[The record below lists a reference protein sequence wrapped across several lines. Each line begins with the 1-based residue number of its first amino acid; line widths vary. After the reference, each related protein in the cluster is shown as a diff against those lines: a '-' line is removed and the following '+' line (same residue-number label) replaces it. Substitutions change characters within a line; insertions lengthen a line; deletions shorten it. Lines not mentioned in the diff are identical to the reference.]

1 MLCWWPSSHLKW
13 VYNLKLYGARIQN
26 LQKMGRAKRRHI
38 FIALGLLMLMGIAI
52 HFRLWAIDNRFSS
65 YDSELLR
72 RQFDL
77 ANREAMDESAE
88 WRRRF
93 DLEFE
98 KATKCSRELEEIK
111 MSTGDKRKVSAVLNK
126 KMEMLQ
132 KENVDL
138 LERVESLKQELE
150 SETLKCSMRNM

>member
-1 MLCWWPSSHLKW
+1 
-13 VYNLKLYGARIQN
+13 
-26 LQKMGRAKRRHI
+26 MGRAQRRHI
-38 FIALGLLMLMGIAI
+38 FIALGFLLLLGIAI
-52 HFRLWAIDNRFSS
+52 HFRLWAIHRRISS
-65 YDSELLR
+65 NDSQLLR

-93 DLEFE
+93 DLEFDKAAKCSTEMDQIKKSTGE
-98 KATKCSRELEEIK
+98 KAKA
-111 MSTGDKRKVSAVLNK
+111 SAVLNK
-126 KMEMLQ
+126 KIEMLQ

-150 SETLKCSMRNM
+150 SEKLKCSLRNM

>member
-1 MLCWWPSSHLKW
+1 
-13 VYNLKLYGARIQN
+13 
-26 LQKMGRAKRRHI
+26 MGRAQRRHI
-38 FIALGLLMLMGIAI
+38 FIALGFLLLVGIAI
-52 HFRLWAIDNRFSS
+52 HLRLWAIHRRISS
-65 YDSELLR
+65 NDSQLLR
-72 RQFDL
+72 QQFDL

-93 DLEFE
+93 DLEFDKAAKCSTE
-98 KATKCSRELEEIK
+98 LEQMKKATGEKTK
-111 MSTGDKRKVSAVLNK
+111 VLNK

-150 SETLKCSMRNM
+150 SEKLKCSLHNM

>member
-1 MLCWWPSSHLKW
+1 
-13 VYNLKLYGARIQN
+13 
-26 LQKMGRAKRRHI
+26 MGRAQPQRRHI
-38 FIALGLLMLMGIAI
+38 FIALGFLLLLGIAI
-52 HFRLWAIDNRFSS
+52 HFRLWAIHRIISS
-65 YDSELLR
+65 NDSQLLR
-72 RQFDL
+72 QQFDL

-93 DLEFE
+93 DLEFDKAAKCYTE
-98 KATKCSRELEEIK
+98 LDQIKKATGEKTK
-111 MSTGDKRKVSAVLNK
+111 VLNK

-150 SETLKCSMRNM
+150 SEKLKCSLRNM

>member
-1 MLCWWPSSHLKW
+1 
-13 VYNLKLYGARIQN
+13 
-26 LQKMGRAKRRHI
+26 MGRAQRRHI
-38 FIALGLLMLMGIAI
+38 FIALGFLLLLGIAI
-52 HFRLWAIDNRFSS
+52 HFRLWAIHRRISS
-65 YDSELLR
+65 NDSQLLR

-93 DLEFE
+93 DLEFDKAAKCSTE
-98 KATKCSRELEEIK
+98 LDQVYIKKATGEKTK
-111 MSTGDKRKVSAVLNK
+111 VLNK

-150 SETLKCSMRNM
+150 SEKLKCSLRNM

>member
-1 MLCWWPSSHLKW
+1 
-13 VYNLKLYGARIQN
+13 
-26 LQKMGRAKRRHI
+26 MGRAQRRHI
-38 FIALGLLMLMGIAI
+38 FIALGFLLLLGIAI
-52 HFRLWAIDNRFSS
+52 HFRLWAIHRRISS
-65 YDSELLR
+65 NDSQLLR

-93 DLEFE
+93 DLEFDKAAKCSTE
-98 KATKCSRELEEIK
+98 LDQIKKATGEKTK
-111 MSTGDKRKVSAVLNK
+111 VLNK

-150 SETLKCSMRNM
+150 SEKLKCSLRNM